1 MGQPV
6 RVLVVDDQAI
16 VRDGLVMILGLLD
29 GIEVVGTAADG
40 EEALERVADLDPDV
54 ALMDLHM
61 PRMSGVEATDRLGQQ
76 GSRTRVVVLTTY
88 SDDERMFAALRA
100 GALGYL
106 TKDATPE
113 EIRTA
118 VLTVA
123 AGHAQLDVTVQR
135 RLLEALTRRDRLGVP
150 VGGGTASTARDLPA
164 GLTAREGEVLVEV
177 AAGLSNTEIAA
188 KLFVSEAT
196 VKTHVNRLLAKTGM
210 RDRAQLVGFA
220 YRNGLTRD
228 TGH

>member
-1 MGQPV
+1 MGDPV
-6 RVLVVDDQAI
+6 RVLVVDDQVI

-76 GSRTRVVVLTTY
+76 GSRTRVVVLTTFA
-88 SDDERMFAALRA
+88 DDQRMFAALRA

-135 RLLEALTRRDRLGVP
+135 RLLEALTRRDHLGVP
-150 VGGGTASTARDLPA
+150 PAGGTTPTARDLPA